1 MQNNIKKD
9 LVIAMFNKKGSEL
22 DDFLT
27 ENPDYINQKNH
38 VEKTLLFYSDVDDTK
53 ILLKHRIDTEIKDAR
68 NNIAIFYE
76 NEKSEKYALLLSATE
91 NVNAQNG
98 KLIESIHSLEDLHL
112 IENKG
117 FDFGEFSYGEFPLQD
132 KYFFDRICKIKNQDI
147 LNYVLFEKEIK
158 IPLHYRKR
166 PFFIEWLI
174 FTEVIDPV
182 EIKKMAHLLF
192 KKNGTENV
200 QLRESG
206 ELYFK
211 EQILDEEL
219 INEVY
224 SSYKSE
230 QDKKE
235 LTELL
240 NSNTLKKDMSVRL

>member
-1 MQNNIKKD
+1 MEDINRDI
-9 LVIAMFNKKGSEL
+9 VVSMFDKKGSEL
-22 DDFLT
+22 DDFLK
-27 ENPDYINQKNH
+27 EHPHYINQKNNTG
-38 VEKTLLFYSDVDDTK
+38 KTLLFYSNIEDTK
-53 ILLKHRIDTEIKDAR
+53 ILLKYGINTGIKDA
-68 NNIAIFYE
+68 NNRTAIFYE
-76 NEKSEKYALLLSATE
+76 NEKNEKYDLLLLATE
-91 NVNAQNG
+91 DVNAQNG
-98 KLIESIHSLEDLHL
+98 KLIESIHCLENLHF

-147 LNYVLFEKEIK
+147 LNYILFEKEIK

-182 EIKKMAHLLF
+182 EIKKMAYLLF

-224 SSYKSE
+224 TSYKSE
-230 QDKKE
+230 QDKKI
-235 LTELL
+235 LTEVL
-240 NSNTLKKDMSVRL
+240 NSDPIKKGMSARL